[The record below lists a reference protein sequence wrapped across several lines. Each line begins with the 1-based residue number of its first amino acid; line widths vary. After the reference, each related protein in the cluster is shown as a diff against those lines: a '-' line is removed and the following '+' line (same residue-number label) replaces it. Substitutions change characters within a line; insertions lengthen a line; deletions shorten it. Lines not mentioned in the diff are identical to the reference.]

1 MARSKANLQSETL
14 AVSLGTSVSIN
25 AVADLSPG
33 EKVNYIYLGLPRDT
47 TKINIKC
54 NVSEYQLLH
63 MYLGDTRI
71 TK

>member
-25 AVADLSPG
+25 AVADLNPG

-47 TKINIKC
+47 TINIKC